1 MIFFLFRGIFR
12 DKSRFLFPF
21 SVVSIGVA
29 LVVALVGFMEGVF
42 MGMIDM
48 TAKLNA
54 GHLRLVNKPFYD
66 EEHLY
71 PLDRAL
77 AAQKETKRW
86 LKKNST
92 PDIEWTPRIRWGAL
106 IDVPDANGDT
116 RSQTPVV
123 GMALDLKSPNSSEI
137 RRLQLVESLVKGQ
150 LPQDSNEM
158 LMGNAL
164 AKDLD
169 VALGQSVT
177 VIGQSFDGGLVADN
191 YLVVGLIMFGV
202 TAMDKKMVLI
212 DLADAQST
220 FYMDDMVTD
229 WLGYLPPSFSFDNYV
244 KAKKNINSN
253 LNIWRENPPKDW
265 AKDDQPIALSILDQ
279 QNMGSMVK
287 TFTVIKSSVVGIFT
301 FLMILVL
308 WNAGVLSGIHRY
320 GEMGLRLAFGE
331 SHWKLILTLGI
342 EGLLIGILGSIVGC
356 VLGGTFAWYLQEV
369 GLNMGDTFAKSGLM
383 INDVVR
389 ARLTLSGFIQGIVPG
404 IFASV
409 AGTLVASST
418 IFKRSEANLFRELE
432 AG

>member
-1 MIFFLFRGIFR
+1 MIVFLFRGILR

-48 TAKLNA
+48 TAKLNT

-77 AAQKETKRW
+77 AAQKETSIW

-92 PDIEWTPRIRWGAL
+92 SNIEWSPRIRWGAL
-106 IDVPDANGDT
+106 IDVPDTNGNT

-123 GMALDLKSPNSSEI
+123 GMALDLKSKNSSEI
-137 RRLQLVESLVKGQ
+137 RRLKLKKSLIKGQ
-150 LPQDSNEM
+150 LPQKSNEM
-158 LMGNAL
+158 LMGNSL
-164 AKDLD
+164 AQNLD
-169 VALGQSVT
+169 VTLGQSVT
-177 VIGQSFDGGLVADN
+177 IIGQSFDGGLVADN
-191 YLVVGLIMFGV
+191 YLVVGLIRFGV

-220 FYMDDMVTD
+220 FYMENMVTD
-229 WLGYLPPSFSFDNYV
+229 WLGYLPSSFSFDHYI
-244 KAKKNINSN
+244 KAKKSINFN
-253 LNIWRENPPKDW
+253 LNTWMKNPPNDW
-265 AKDDQPIALSILDQ
+265 AKDDQPIAISILDQ

-331 SHWKLILTLGI
+331 PHWKLIFTLGI
-342 EGLLIGILGSIVGC
+342 EGLFIGILGSIFGC
-356 VLGGTFAWYLQEV
+356 FFGGSFAWYLQEV

-389 ARLTLSGFIQGIVPG
+389 ARLTIDGFIQGILPG

-409 AGTLVASST
+409 AGTLVASFA
-418 IFKRSEANLFRELE
+418 IFKRSEENLFRELE

>member
-1 MIFFLFRGIFR
+1 MIVFLFRGIFR
-12 DKSRFLFPF
+12 DKSRFLFPI
-21 SVVSIGVA
+21 SIVTIGVA

-48 TAKLNA
+48 TANLDT

-86 LKKNST
+86 LKNNST
-92 PDIEWTPRIRWGAL
+92 PNIEWTSRIRWGAL

-137 RRLQLVESLVKGQ
+137 RRLQLVESLVKGR

-191 YLVVGLIMFGV
+191 YLVVGLIRFGV

-229 WLGYLPPSFSFDNYV
+229 WLGYLPSSLSFDHYV

-253 LNIWRENPPKDW
+253 LNTWRENPPKDW

-389 ARLTLSGFIQGIVPG
+389 ARLTLGGFIQGIVPG

>member
-48 TAKLNA
+48 TANLNA
-54 GHLRLVNKPFYD
+54 GHLRLVNKHFYD

-106 IDVPDANGDT
+106 IDVPDTNGNT

-137 RRLQLVESLVKGQ
+137 QRLQLAESLVKGQ

-191 YLVVGLIMFGV
+191 YFVVGLIRFGV

-220 FYMDDMVTD
+220 FYMDNMVTD
-229 WLGYLPPSFSFDNYV
+229 WLGYFPSSLSFEHYV

-253 LNIWRENPPKDW
+253 LNTWRENPPKDW

-279 QNMGSMVK
+279 QNIGSMVR

-389 ARLTLSGFIQGIVPG
+389 ARLTLDGFIQGIVPG

-409 AGTLVASST
+409 AGTLVASLT

>member
-92 PDIEWTPRIRWGAL
+92 YDIEWTPRIRWGAL

-150 LPQDSNEM
+150 LPQDLNEM

-164 AKDLD
+164 AKDLN

-191 YLVVGLIMFGV
+191 YLVVGLIRFGV

-229 WLGYLPPSFSFDNYV
+229 WLGYLPSNLSFEHYV
-244 KAKKNINSN
+244 EAKKNINSN
-253 LNIWRENPPKDW
+253 LNTWRENPPKDW
-265 AKDDQPIALSILDQ
+265 AKDDQPITLSILDQ
-279 QNMGSMVK
+279 QNMGSMVR

-389 ARLTLSGFIQGIVPG
+389 ARLTLGGFIQGIVPG

>member
-1 MIFFLFRGIFR
+1 MILFLFRGILR

-21 SVVSIGVA
+21 SVVTIGVA
-29 LVVALVGFMEGVF
+29 LVVSLVGFMEGVF

-66 EEHLY
+66 EEHLH

-77 AAQKETKRW
+77 AAQKQTRLW
-86 LKKNST
+86 LEKNSS
-92 PDIEWTPRIRWGAL
+92 PKIEWSPRIRWGAL
-106 IDVPDANGDT
+106 IDVPNANGDT
-116 RSQTPVV
+116 KSQTPVV
-123 GMALDLKSPNSSEI
+123 GMALDLKSPNSSEV
-137 RRLQLVESLVKGQ
+137 RRLQLNKSLVKGH
-150 LPQDSNEM
+150 LPRYFNEM
-158 LMGNAL
+158 LMGSSL
-164 AKDLD
+164 ANDLEVD
-169 VALGQSVT
+169 LGQLVT

-191 YLVVGLIMFGV
+191 YVVVGLVKFGI

-212 DLADAQST
+212 DLTDAQST
-220 FYMDDMVTD
+220 FYMENMVTD
-229 WLGYLPPSFSFDNYV
+229 WLGYLPSFLSFDYYRI
-244 KAKKNINSN
+244 AKKNINSK
-253 LNIWRENPPKDW
+253 LNTWMKNPPKDW
-265 AKDDQPIALSILDQ
+265 AKDDQPIAISILDQ
-279 QNMGSMVK
+279 QNMKSMVT
-287 TFTVIKSSVVGIFT
+287 TFTIIKSSVVGIFT

-342 EGLLIGILGSIVGC
+342 EGLFIGILGSLVGC
-356 VLGGTFAWYLQEV
+356 IFGGSFTWYLQEV

-389 ARLTLSGFIQGIVPG
+389 ARVTLGGFVQGIVPG

-409 AGTLVASST
+409 VGTLVASLA
-418 IFKRSEANLFRELE
+418 IFKRSESNLFRELE

>member
-1 MIFFLFRGIFR
+1 MIVFLFRGILR

-77 AAQKETKRW
+77 AAQKETSIW
-86 LKKNST
+86 LKNNST
-92 PDIEWTPRIRWGAL
+92 SNIEWSPRIRWGAL
-106 IDVPDANGDT
+106 IDVPDTNGNT

-123 GMALDLKSPNSSEI
+123 GMALDLKSKNSSEI
-137 RRLQLVESLVKGQ
+137 RRLKLKKSLIKGQ
-150 LPQDSNEM
+150 LPQKSNEM
-158 LMGNAL
+158 LMGNSL
-164 AKDLD
+164 AQNLD
-169 VALGQSVT
+169 VTLGQSVT
-177 VIGQSFDGGLVADN
+177 IIGQSFDGGLVADN
-191 YLVVGLIMFGV
+191 YLVVGLIRFGV

-220 FYMDDMVTD
+220 FYMENMVTD
-229 WLGYLPPSFSFDNYV
+229 WLGYLPSSFSFDHYI
-244 KAKKNINSN
+244 KAKKSINFN
-253 LNIWRENPPKDW
+253 LNTWMKNPPNDW
-265 AKDDQPIALSILDQ
+265 AKDDQPIAISILDQ

-331 SHWKLILTLGI
+331 PHWKLIFTLGI
-342 EGLLIGILGSIVGC
+342 EGLFIGILGSIFGC
-356 VLGGTFAWYLQEV
+356 FFGGSFAWYLQEV

-389 ARLTLSGFIQGIVPG
+389 ARLTVDGFIQGILPG

-409 AGTLVASST
+409 AGTLVASFA
-418 IFKRSEANLFRELE
+418 IFKRSEENLFRELE

>member
-54 GHLRLVNKPFYD
+54 GHLRRVNKPFYD

-92 PDIEWTPRIRWGAL
+92 ADIEWTPRIRWGAL

-137 RRLQLVESLVKGQ
+137 RRLRLVESLVKGQ

-191 YLVVGLIMFGV
+191 YLVVGLIRFGV

-229 WLGYLPPSFSFDNYV
+229 WLGYLPPSFSFDHYV

-279 QNMGSMVK
+279 QNMGSMVR

-331 SHWKLILTLGI
+331 SHWKLVLTLGI

-389 ARLTLSGFIQGIVPG
+389 ARLTLGGFIQGIVPG

-409 AGTLVASST
+409 AGTLVASFT
-418 IFKRSEANLFRELE
+418 IFKRSEANLYRELE

>member
-1 MIFFLFRGIFR
+1 MIVFLFRGILR

-77 AAQKETKRW
+77 AAQKETSIW
-86 LKKNST
+86 LKNNST
-92 PDIEWTPRIRWGAL
+92 SNIEWSPRIRWGAL
-106 IDVPDANGDT
+106 IDVPDTNGNT

-123 GMALDLKSPNSSEI
+123 GMALDLKSKNSSEI
-137 RRLQLVESLVKGQ
+137 RRLKLKKSLIKGQ
-150 LPQDSNEM
+150 LPQKSNEM
-158 LMGNAL
+158 LMGNSL
-164 AKDLD
+164 AQNLD
-169 VALGQSVT
+169 VTLGQSVT
-177 VIGQSFDGGLVADN
+177 IIGQSFDGGLVADN
-191 YLVVGLIMFGV
+191 YLVVGLIRFGV

-220 FYMDDMVTD
+220 FYMENMVTD
-229 WLGYLPPSFSFDNYV
+229 WLGYLPSSFSFDHYI
-244 KAKKNINSN
+244 KAKKSINFN
-253 LNIWRENPPKDW
+253 LNTWMKNPPNDW
-265 AKDDQPIALSILDQ
+265 AKDDQPIAISILDQ

-331 SHWKLILTLGI
+331 PHWKLIFTLGI
-342 EGLLIGILGSIVGC
+342 EGLFIGILGSVFGC
-356 VLGGTFAWYLQEV
+356 FFGGSFAWYLQEV

-389 ARLTLSGFIQGIVPG
+389 ARLTIDGFIQGILPG

-409 AGTLVASST
+409 AGTLVASFA
-418 IFKRSEANLFRELE
+418 IFKRSEENLFRELE

>member
-1 MIFFLFRGIFR
+1 MIVFLFRGILR

-77 AAQKETKRW
+77 AAQKETSIW

-92 PDIEWTPRIRWGAL
+92 SNIEWSPRIRWGAL
-106 IDVPDANGDT
+106 IDVPDLNGNT

-123 GMALDLKSPNSSEI
+123 GMALDLKSKNSSEI
-137 RRLQLVESLVKGQ
+137 RRLKLTESIIKGQ
-150 LPQDSNEM
+150 LPQKSNEM
-158 LMGNAL
+158 LMGNSL
-164 AKDLD
+164 AQDLD
-169 VALGQSVT
+169 LTLGQSVT
-177 VIGQSFDGGLVADN
+177 IIGQSFDGGLVADN
-191 YLVVGLIMFGV
+191 YLVVGLIRFGV

-220 FYMDDMVTD
+220 FYMENMVTD
-229 WLGYLPPSFSFDNYV
+229 WLGYLPSSFSFDHYI
-244 KAKKNINSN
+244 KAKKSINFN
-253 LNIWRENPPKDW
+253 LNTWMKNPPNDW
-265 AKDDQPIALSILDQ
+265 AKDDQPIAISILDQ

-331 SHWKLILTLGI
+331 PHWKLIFTLGI
-342 EGLLIGILGSIVGC
+342 EGLFIGILGSIIGC
-356 VLGGTFAWYLQEV
+356 FFGGSFAWYLQEV

-389 ARLTLSGFIQGIVPG
+389 ARLTMDGFIQGILPG

-409 AGTLVASST
+409 AGTLVASFA